1 MNVEHNGYMV
11 VNDGTYGNLE
21 IRSIGKGAL
30 PDMLKGSF
38 TKHGFATRAIDSYI
52 SKKKAV
58 IEVIPEVEVEAVET
72 APIKKQPKKKT
83 VVRKTNGVKT
93 NGKAE
98 RTSRG

>member
-1 MNVEHNGYMV
+1 MNVEYSGYMV

-30 PDMLKGSF
+30 PNILKGSF
-38 TKHGFATRAIDSYI
+38 TKHGFATQAIDSYI
-52 SKKKAV
+52 SKNKVKD
-58 IEVIPEVEVEAVET
+58 
-72 APIKKQPKKKT
+72 
-83 VVRKTNGVKT
+83 NGVKT